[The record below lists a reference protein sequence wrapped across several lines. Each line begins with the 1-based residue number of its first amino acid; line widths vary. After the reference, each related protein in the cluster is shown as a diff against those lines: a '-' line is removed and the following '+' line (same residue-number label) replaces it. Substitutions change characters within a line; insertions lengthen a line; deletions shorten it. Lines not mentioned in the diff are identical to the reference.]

1 MPGEA
6 SYHFDNIL
14 EEDDDG
20 DNQYDRN
27 VDEERSYLVAIGAV
41 LPR

>member
-6 SYHFDNIL
+6 SYHFDNVL
-14 EEDDDG
+14 EDDDG
-20 DNQYDRN
+20 DAQEVNAQ
-27 VDEERSYLVAIGAV
+27 DENTGYLSAFGAV

>member
-6 SYHFDNIL
+6 SYHFDNVL
-14 EEDDDG
+14 EDDEYAED
-20 DNQYDRN
+20 DQ
-27 VDEERSYLVAIGAV
+27 RSLLGPMGAV

>member
-6 SYHFDNIL
+6 SYHFDNVL
-14 EEDDDG
+14 EDDDG
-20 DNQYDRN
+20 DDKEVINAQ
-27 VDEERSYLVAIGAV
+27 DENTGYLRAFGAV